1 MLDVADNTGARRVM
15 CIKVLGGSKR
25 RYAHIGDVIKVTVK
39 DAAPRGRVKKG
50 EIYNAVVVRTR
61 QGVRRDDGAKI
72 KFDNNAAVLLTPARR
87 SGTRIFGPVT
97 RGLHRAFHEDRLT
110 GAGGALTMR
119 KIKKGDNV
127 VVIAGRDKGKRGS
140 VTQIVDDQHVVV
152 AGVNQVKKH
161 MRPNPMKNQQGG
173 IVTKEIPIHV
183 SNVAVYNPVT
193 QKADRIGFRTLND
206 GRKVRFFKSNGEVLG
221 A

>member
-1 MLDVADNTGARRVM
+1 
-15 CIKVLGGSKR
+15 
-25 RYAHIGDVIKVTVK
+25 
-39 DAAPRGRVKKG
+39 
-50 EIYNAVVVRTR
+50 
-61 QGVRRDDGAKI
+61 
-72 KFDNNAAVLLTPARR
+72 
-87 SGTRIFGPVT
+87 
-97 RGLHRAFHEDRLT
+97 
-110 GAGGALTMR
+110 MR

-127 VVIAGRDKGKRGS
+127 IVIAGRDKGKRGS
-140 VTQIVDDQHVVV
+140 VTQIVDDEHVVV